1 MQAKKFSY
9 KGRVRIIFY
18 ALKDIQAGDELFY
31 DYNGGLFHEYP
42 TDNFKV
48 WFLLF
53 IFILKVKKNKN
64 IENHE
69 NKLID
74 SATKYSTKDLFEG

>member
-48 WFLLF
+48 
-53 IFILKVKKNKN
+53 
-64 IENHE
+64 
-69 NKLID
+69 
-74 SATKYSTKDLFEG
+74 

>member
-53 IFILKVKKNKN
+53 IFILKIKKDK
-64 IENHE
+64 IIKNHE
-69 NKLID
+69 NKLIN
-74 SATKYSTKDLFEG
+74 SATKYSTKDLFVG